1 MNKCSDLLKQVNITG
16 KTVYKAKTEFMLT
29 SLKVFLYNHIYF
41 SISQISLAEMPN
53 EMPKCATL

>member
-16 KTVYKAKTEFMLT
+16 NTVYKTKTEFMLT